1 MIPGGPRGAQSW
13 AAPFLSPAW
22 NAARLARMDDPASS
36 SSTPVAPAGPPGKIT
51 PEAFGRLIAPHLGA
65 TRAEVLVGPR
75 PGTDA
80 AVIRIGAGRV
90 MTVTTDPLSLIPA
103 LGPALSAR
111 LACHLLATDAWTTG
125 IPPAYASL
133 SFHLPPAL
141 DEATIEAYM
150 GAAHAEWSALGVAV
164 VGGHTGRY
172 EGCDLTIVGAGT
184 LIGIG
189 DEGRYIGPE
198 FVQPGDRV
206 IVTKGCAI
214 EATAVAA
221 RLFPKRLLAALD
233 EDALA
238 RARAMIDQVS
248 AVEDCRALVR
258 LGVRD
263 RGTTCL
269 HDATEGGV
277 LGGLI
282 ELAHATGHDLRIE
295 QARIPLA
302 AEARAACEV
311 FGIDPYWALSE
322 GTLIA
327 TVRPEQAI
335 EAVAALAEV
344 EIAAAI
350 VGEVVRGSG
359 KLWLTRAKG
368 EVETLERPEPDPYWP
383 AYARAVREGWS

>member
-1 MIPGGPRGAQSW
+1 M
-13 AAPFLSPAW
+13 
-22 NAARLARMDDPASS
+22 NDPAAS
-36 SSTPVAPAGPPGKIT
+36 PPRPFAPPGPQGKIA
-51 PEAFGRLIAPHLGA
+51 PEAFDRLIAPHLGA
-65 TRAEVLVGPR
+65 ARPEVLIGPR

-80 AVIRIGAGRV
+80 AVIRIGAARV

-103 LGPALSAR
+103 LGPELSAR
-111 LACHLLATDAWTTG
+111 LSCHLLATDAWTTG
-125 IPPAYASL
+125 IPPAYAAL
-133 SFHLPPAL
+133 SFQLPPGL
-141 DEATIEAYM
+141 EEATLEAYVSS
-150 GAAHAEWSALGVAV
+150 AHAQWSALGVAV

-189 DEGRYIGPE
+189 DEGRYLGPE
-198 FVQPGDRV
+198 FVRPGDCL

-233 EDALA
+233 EEGLG
-238 RARAMIDQVS
+238 RARALIDQVS

-258 LGVRD
+258 LGVREH
-263 RGTTCL
+263 GTTCL

-282 ELAHATGHDLRIE
+282 EMARATGHDLRVE
-295 QARIPLA
+295 QAKIPLMP
-302 AEARAACEV
+302 EARAACEI
-311 FGIDPYWALSE
+311 FDIDPYWALSE

-327 TVRPEQAI
+327 TVRPERAI
-335 EAVAALAEV
+335 EAIAALAEA
-344 EIAAAI
+344 EIVAAV

-359 KLWLTRAKG
+359 KLWLTRPDGA
-368 EVETLERPEPDPYWP
+368 VTTLDRPEPDPYWP
-383 AYARAVREGWS
+383 AYSRAVREGWS

>member
-1 MIPGGPRGAQSW
+1 MAE
-13 AAPFLSPAW
+13 SPAPSSG
-22 NAARLARMDDPASS
+22 RDPA
-36 SSTPVAPAGPPGKIT
+36 TPPPGKIA
-51 PEAFGRLIAPHLGA
+51 PASFERWIAPYLGA
-65 TRAEVLVGPR
+65 ARPEVLIGPR
-75 PGTDA
+75 PGHDA

-90 MTVTTDPLSLIPA
+90 MTVTCDPLSLIPA
-103 LGPALSAR
+103 LGPELSAR

-125 IPPAYASL
+125 IPPAYAAL

-141 DEATIEAYM
+141 DDATLGAYTA
-150 GAAHAEWSALGVAV
+150 AAHAEWSALGVAV

-189 DEGRYIGPE
+189 DEGRYIGPQ
-198 FVQPGDRV
+198 FVQTGDRV

-221 RLFPKRLLAALD
+221 RLFPQRLLKLLD
-233 EDALA
+233 EDGLE
-238 RARAMIDQVS
+238 RARGMIAQVS

-282 ELAHATGHDLRIE
+282 ELARATGHDLRIE
-295 QARIPLA
+295 QAKIPLA
-302 AEARAACEV
+302 PEVRAACEI
-311 FGIDPYWALSE
+311 FAIDPYWALSE

-327 TVRPEQAI
+327 TVRPERAV
-335 EAVAALAEV
+335 EAVAALAEA
-344 EIAAAI
+344 EIAVAI

-359 KLWLTRAKG
+359 KLWLTRANG
-368 EVETLERPEPDPYWP
+368 EVQTLEEPEPDPYWP